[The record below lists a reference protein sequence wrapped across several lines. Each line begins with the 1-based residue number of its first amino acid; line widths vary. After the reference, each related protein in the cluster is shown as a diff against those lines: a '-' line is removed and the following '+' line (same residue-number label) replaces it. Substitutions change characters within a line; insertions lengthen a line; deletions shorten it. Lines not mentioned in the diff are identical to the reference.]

1 MLETPKLAAGAR
13 VAKWQTHGTQ
23 NPASAS
29 SWEFDPPPGHQTEL
43 ARPRVPVARGACC
56 SLIATGHQQR
66 VNRSKA
72 TGYSI
77 PPNQASSCRA
87 FRSNMPGYSMPPVA
101 QTMLAQP
108 WNFYGQPYQ
117 KVLQIQ
123 PFFPLDRPLGL
134 RYSSVALST
143 EYG

>member
-72 TGYSI
+72 TGYS
-77 PPNQASSCRA
+77 
-87 FRSNMPGYSMPPVA
+87 MPPVA

-143 EYG
+143 EYGYCLRREVAVFSR